1 MKEDEGGTIPSL
13 GFPPASLSWALFL
26 TQTQKVRNTISLSS
40 LCVSVFVCV
49 SLCMALSSLSLFASI
64 SVSHWIGSSEKQRG
78 KSSQVSM
85 TAVLY
90 KQERPRQ

>member
-1 MKEDEGGTIPSL
+1 MKEDEGGAIPSL

-40 LCVSVFVCV
+40 LCVSVFVRV
-49 SLCMALSSLSLFASI
+49 SLCMALSVSLFASV
-64 SVSHWIGSSEKQRG
+64 SVSHWIGSSEKQKG

>member
-40 LCVSVFVCV
+40 LCVSVFVRV
-49 SLCMALSSLSLFASI
+49 SLRMALSVSLFASV